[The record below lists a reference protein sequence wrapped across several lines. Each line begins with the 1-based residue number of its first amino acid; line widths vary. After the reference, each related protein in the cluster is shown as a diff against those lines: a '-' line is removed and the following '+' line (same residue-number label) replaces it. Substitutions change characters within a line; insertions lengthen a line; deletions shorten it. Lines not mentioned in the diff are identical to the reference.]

1 METNVLTIILVSSFS
16 FVSVS
21 LGVRWAIESVIDYK
35 MAQYGMRMLREEQPD
50 IFEIEVDDDDEF
62 R

>member
-1 METNVLTIILVSSFS
+1 MEINVLTIVLVVAFAFLSI
-16 FVSVS
+16 S
-21 LGVRWAIESVIDYK
+21 LGVKWAIESVIDYK

-50 IFEIEVDDDDEF
+50 IFEIEVDDDEF